1 MSDFLLDVQQLSK
14 RFGDRLVVDHISFS
28 VREGQTLGLL
38 GPNGAGK
45 SSTVNM
51 ICGLLRADSG
61 QVLLSGQL
69 MGAGANPVKKKLGLV
84 PQDLALYEE
93 LSALNNLKLFG
104 ALYGLSGKLLQQR
117 CDTVLDLVSLR
128 DRAKDRVHDFSGGM
142 KRRLNIAAAM
152 LHEPALLILDE
163 PTVGVDPQSRNAI
176 FEALEALK
184 NEGHAL
190 IYTSHYME
198 EVERLADHIVMIDHG
213 KLIANESPAALY
225 ARLPAQAA
233 LELVFDR
240 ALSDVQ
246 QQALHAIAGVIQVEV
261 SESGCQVKLALK
273 QQNEALFVLNAL
285 TQVAPLPLHFSTA
298 KTKLEEVFL
307 TLTGRSLRD

>member
-1 MSDFLLDVQQLSK
+1 MRNLLLDVQQLSK
-14 RFGDRLVVDHISFS
+14 RFGERLAVDQVSFS
-28 VREGQTLGLL
+28 VYEGQTLGLL

-51 ICGLLRADSG
+51 ICGLLSADSG
-61 QVLLSGQL
+61 RVLLAGQGMGSG
-69 MGAGANPVKKKLGLV
+69 AHPIKKKLGLV

-104 ALYGLSGKLLQQR
+104 ALYGLSGKLLQMR
-117 CDTVLDLVSLR
+117 CDAVLDLVSLR
-128 DRAKDRVHDFSGGM
+128 DRAKDRTQDFSGGM

-152 LHEPALLILDE
+152 LHDPILLILDE

-176 FEALEALK
+176 FVALEALK
-184 NEGHAL
+184 QEGRSL

-213 KLIANESPAALY
+213 KVIANETPAELY

-233 LELVFDR
+233 LELMFASAVNETQLQTLR
-240 ALSDVQ
+240 AVEGVIGVEVQ
-246 QQALHAIAGVIQVEV
+246 EAGCKLLVALKEQTLALH
-261 SESGCQVKLALK
+261 
-273 QQNEALFVLNAL
+273 VLNTL
-285 TQVAPLPLHFSTA
+285 TQFTAVPLHFSTA

-307 TLTGRSLRD
+307 ALTGRSLRD

>member
-1 MSDFLLDVQQLSK
+1 MPNLLLDVQQLSK
-14 RFGDRLVVDHISFS
+14 RFGERLVVDQVSFS
-28 VREGQTLGLL
+28 VYEGQTLGLL

-51 ICGLLRADSG
+51 ICGLLRADAGRVLLAG
-61 QVLLSGQL
+61 QV
-69 MGAGANPVKKKLGLV
+69 MGSGANPIKNKLGLV

-104 ALYGLSGKLLQQR
+104 ALYGLSGKLLQKR
-117 CDTVLDLVSLR
+117 CDAVLDLVSLR
-128 DRAKDRVHDFSGGM
+128 DRAKERTQDFSGGM

-176 FEALEALK
+176 FDALEALK
-184 NEGHAL
+184 QEGRSL

-213 KLIANESPAALY
+213 RVIANESPAELY

-233 LELVFDR
+233 LELVYATALEETQLLALR
-240 ALSDVQ
+240 ALPGVVGVEVQ
-246 QQALHAIAGVIQVEV
+246 AAQCKLIVALKEQAQALH
-261 SESGCQVKLALK
+261 
-273 QQNEALFVLNAL
+273 VLNAL
-285 TQVAPLPLHFSTA
+285 SQFAALPLHFSTA